1 MSQKPSGA
9 YSSSKTWL
17 SKINLTSGMR
27 FFQGGLSFLLVFGQ
41 SLPPEVES
49 AWANFGM
56 KTVSDLKRVNAFN
69 LKGRIPGKFFLWLR
83 KMFYTSFFRVLFLH
97 LTLFFVNCF
106 FFFLQFCASAS
117 DKPGKVIVT
126 VYSSTGRIL
135 GKTDFD
141 YYDQDRETLLRL
153 VKDPKLQSEFFCH
166 WADFMVDK
174 TKRGEGKDSSQPP
187 AGTFLQLF

>member
-1 MSQKPSGA
+1 
-9 YSSSKTWL
+9 
-17 SKINLTSGMR
+17 
-27 FFQGGLSFLLVFGQ
+27 
-41 SLPPEVES
+41 
-49 AWANFGM
+49 
-56 KTVSDLKRVNAFN
+56 
-69 LKGRIPGKFFLWLR
+69 
-83 KMFYTSFFRVLFLH
+83 MFYTSFFRVLFLH

-174 TKRGEGKDSSQPP
+174 TKRSEEQDLPQPS

>member
-1 MSQKPSGA
+1 MLFFFFFTVVYLLLELECILFRTCNYLSILCACVQGVATESKSMSQKPSGA

-106 FFFLQFCASAS
+106 VFFFCNFVPQHLISLA
-117 DKPGKVIVT
+117 K
-126 VYSSTGRIL
+126 
-135 GKTDFD
+135 
-141 YYDQDRETLLRL
+141 
-153 VKDPKLQSEFFCH
+153 
-166 WADFMVDK
+166 
-174 TKRGEGKDSSQPP
+174 
-187 AGTFLQLF
+187 